1 MIVTSALFPTYARAD
16 IQFARGTGPWLFT
29 ESGDQYLDFTSGVA
43 VLSLGHDHPHLVKAL
58 KDAAQKPWHVSNL
71 FRIPQAEALAQRL
84 VAASFADLVFFANSG
99 AEAVE
104 CAIKTARKYHAA
116 NGAPERFRLITFEGA
131 FHGRTLATIAA
142 GANHK
147 YLDGF
152 GPPLDGFDQVPFE
165 DFHAVEGA
173 LTPECAG
180 ILLEP
185 IQGEGG
191 LRVFSSEF
199 LQQIRALCDERGLL
213 MVLDEVQCGVGR
225 TGRFLACEHAGIKP
239 DIVALAKGL
248 GGGFPIGACLATQ
261 EAAKGMMAGAHGS
274 TFGGNPLAA
283 AVGGAVLDVVLDP
296 DFLAH
301 VSEMSRQL
309 RQQLMSLKAQFPS
322 IIAEVRGK
330 GLMLGLKTFVPN
342 GDFAL
347 AAREE
352 KLLSVLAGDN
362 VVRLLPPLIIDE
374 THIFDASMRLTAACA
389 RLSNAAN
396 KLGAA

>member
-1 MIVTSALFPTYARAD
+1 MVVTSALFPTYARAD

-29 ESGDQYLDFTSGVA
+29 ESGDQYLDFASGVA

-58 KDAAQKPWHVSNL
+58 TDAAQKPWHVSNL

-104 CAIKTARKYHAA
+104 CAIKTARKYHAV

-142 GANHK
+142 GGNHK

-165 DFHAVEGA
+165 DFNAVEAA
-173 LTPECAG
+173 LTPQSAG
-180 ILLEP
+180 VLLEP
-185 IQGEGG
+185 VQGEGG

-199 LQQIRALCDERGLL
+199 LQKIRALCDARGLL
-213 MVLDEVQCGVGR
+213 LVLDEVQCGVGR

-248 GGGFPIGACLATQ
+248 GGGFPIGACLATK
-261 EAAKGMMAGAHGS
+261 EAAKGMTAGAHGS

-283 AVGGAVLDVVLDP
+283 AVGGAVLDIVLDP
-296 DFLAH
+296 GFLAH
-301 VSEMSRQL
+301 VSQMGRQL
-309 RQQLMSLKAQFPS
+309 RQQLMGLKAQFPT
-322 IIAEVRGK
+322 IIAEVRGE
-330 GLMLGLKTFVPN
+330 GLMFGLKTCVAN
-342 GDFAL
+342 SDFAL

-374 THIFDASMRLTAACA
+374 SHILDASMRLRNACA
-389 RLSNAAN
+389 RLSRTA
-396 KLGAA
+396 KELGAA